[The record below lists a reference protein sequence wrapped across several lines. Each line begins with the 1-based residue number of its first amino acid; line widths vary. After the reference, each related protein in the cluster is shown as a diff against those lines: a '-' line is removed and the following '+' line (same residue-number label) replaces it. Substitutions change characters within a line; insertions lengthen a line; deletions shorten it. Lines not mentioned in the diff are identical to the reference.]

1 MNAVFK
7 SLVVLSLATMTSIVH
22 ADIRLNKSEYRYQT
36 PKHIEKLCQAVI
48 KERIAYYTQ
57 EGWDLDELDTD
68 PKTACI
74 DVSIELSKTGVSWID
89 ERLNEQSSLPSFQE
103 DLSDIISDLEERFA
117 NPKDAH
123 FGAYENIDELS
134 HISTSALTAQF
145 ARDFYGYSFGAHGH
159 YGKSLYVFDL
169 QDKKQLSLDDVITTP
184 AKKSTLTQIAKRH
197 FIEYL
202 KSDVDKAPAM
212 TDEEVREHLQSW
224 EFYLNDNFVFTPDG
238 MTFWYSPY
246 QIGPY
251 VMGYVVIDIPKSKLK
266 GVIKDKYLNQTFTH
280 FDDSSFDDDGEDN

>member
-7 SLVVLSLATMTSIVH
+7 SLVALSLATMTGIVH
-22 ADIRLNKSEYRYQT
+22 ADIRLNTSEYRYYP
-36 PKHIEKLCQAVI
+36 PKNIEKLCQAVI
-48 KERIAYYTQ
+48 KERIAEYAQ
-57 EGWDLDELDTD
+57 EGLETDDLDAN

-89 ERLNEQSSLPSFQE
+89 DRLNEQSSLSSFQE
-103 DLSDIISDLEERFA
+103 ELSDIISDLEERFA
-117 NPKDAH
+117 NPKDAP
-123 FGAYENIDELS
+123 FGAYVNIDELS